1 MQNNRIIKLLDI
13 LLKETDDEHKLTTN
27 QLINKL
33 AEEGV
38 SVHRN
43 TISSDI
49 EILKEAGYD
58 IICEKST
65 QNLYYI
71 GKRDFDNAEIKML
84 CDAVNAAHFIT
95 EKQTSQLISKLL
107 RNVSTYT
114 ADKIRSMIQAPSC
127 VKVTESSIYN
137 ADLINQAISQK
148 KAITFQYYEYNEQR
162 EKVLKHNG
170 YIYTVSPYAAVW
182 HEDRYYMIGY
192 SVKHEDIAN
201 FRIDRMTNLS
211 VSDKSKY
218 VCQRDFD
225 LKEYLQAKIKVFKG
239 VRTEVCLKCKSKHM
253 KAILDYFG
261 HGIKTTNSEK
271 GYFNAVVE
279 IELSP
284 TFYAWVFQFGGDII
298 IQSPQNAVDE
308 FIKIANTLI
317 QTHTNL

>member
-1 MQNNRIIKLLDI
+1 MQNNRIIKLLEI
-13 LLKETDDEHKLTTN
+13 FFNETDDDHKLTTN

-33 AEEGV
+33 AEEGI

-107 RNVSTYT
+107 KNVSTYT

-127 VKVTESSIYN
+127 VKVAESSIYN

-170 YIYTVSPYAAVW
+170 YIYTASPYAAVW

-201 FRIDRMTNLS
+201 FRIDRMTNVS
-211 VSDKSKY
+211 VSENTKY
-218 VCQRDFD
+218 VCPRGFE
-225 LKEYLQAKIKVFKG
+225 LKEYLSSKIKVFKG
-239 VRTEVCLKCKSKHM
+239 ARTEVCLKCKSKHM
-253 KAILDYFG
+253 KAILDYYG
-261 HGIKTTNSEK
+261 QEIKTTDAEK
-271 GYFNAVVE
+271 GYFNAIIE

-284 TFYAWVFQFGGDII
+284 TFYAWLFQFGGEII
-298 IQSPQNAVDE
+298 IQSPQNAIDE

-317 QTHTNL
+317 QTHSNL